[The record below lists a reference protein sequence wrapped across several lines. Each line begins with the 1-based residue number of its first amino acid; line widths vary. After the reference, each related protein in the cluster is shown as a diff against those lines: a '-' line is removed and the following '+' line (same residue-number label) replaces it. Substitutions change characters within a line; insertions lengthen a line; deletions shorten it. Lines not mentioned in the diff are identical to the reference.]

1 MIKSPFP
8 SVSGLPEAAQA
19 AQAAP
24 DREGGSAASLVGSR
38 RQLQA
43 SGAARALDLLG
54 DAWILRLLR
63 SLFRGQRRFSGF
75 IEETGISRAVL
86 ANRLE
91 RLCAAGLLRRDE
103 SPGRHALY
111 LLTDCGLDFWSV
123 LLAMWQW
130 ESRWG
135 TGLVKP
141 PMPYDRPRGEP
152 THTTC
157 GHAADPRPVCDCCG
171 ELVTAFD
178 TRGEIDAA
186 DAHASAGL
194 AAVPGA
200 DPERRFRQ
208 SHSTC
213 RDDLPTLMR
222 VYGDRW
228 NSSVMAAALQG
239 ARTFTDFS
247 EATGI
252 GAGPLT
258 RRLQELQALGMLRPR
273 AYAGSRS
280 EYRLTRSA
288 VATFP
293 ITLEMIRWG
302 DRWLWNGQSPMTI
315 RHLRC
320 GQPLRLR
327 WQCAHCQRGL
337 ERQTLRFD

>member
-1 MIKSPFP
+1 MIRSFNPG
-8 SVSGLPEAAQA
+8 VARLPDTAQA
-19 AQAAP
+19 PPVALGR
-24 DREGGSAASLVGSR
+24 DGASTALAVGAG

-86 ANRLE
+86 ADRLE
-91 RLCAAGLLRRDE
+91 RLCAAGLLNRDE
-103 SPGRHALY
+103 RPGRHALY

-135 TGLVKP
+135 TGLVTP
-141 PMPYDRPRGEP
+141 QLPHDRPRGEP
-152 THTTC
+152 VHTAC
-157 GHAADPRPVCDCCG
+157 GQPSDPRPVCACCG
-171 ELVTAFD
+171 DLVTAFE
-178 TRGEIDAA
+178 TRGEIDAPRPPILA
-186 DAHASAGL
+186 DPMTALRGN
-194 AAVPGA
+194 
-200 DPERRFRQ
+200 PERRFRQ
-208 SHSTC
+208 SHSAS
-213 RDDLPTLMR
+213 REDLPTLMR

-228 NSSVMAAALQG
+228 NASVMAAALQG

-247 EATGI
+247 EATEI

-258 RRLQELQALGMLRPR
+258 RRLLELQALGMLRAR

-280 EYRLTRSA
+280 EYRLTTAA
-288 VATFP
+288 VATYP
-293 ITLEMIRWG
+293 ITLEIIRWG
-302 DRWLWNGQSPMTI
+302 DRWLWGGQSPMTI

-320 GQPLRLR
+320 GHALRLR
-327 WQCAHCQRGL
+327 WQCAHCQQGL
-337 ERQTLRFD
+337 ERQTLRFS